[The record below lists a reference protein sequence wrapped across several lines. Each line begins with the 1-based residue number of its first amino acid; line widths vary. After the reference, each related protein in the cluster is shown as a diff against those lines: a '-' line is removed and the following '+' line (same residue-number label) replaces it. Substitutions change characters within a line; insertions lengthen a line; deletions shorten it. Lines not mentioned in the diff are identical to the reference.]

1 MYKSIRKKVWA
12 FHENEDGNMT
22 LVNVMVV
29 AWLLLMFAFNFNSQR
44 IIETRTKTQLAA
56 DVAAASVGDKAAD
69 NMKELVALNHT
80 IGTLLSKVLI
90 HESWGGP
97 GLDSGTAADT
107 EKYDKQLSRAHET
120 YILAAQLAGLPP
132 QDLAFEIVNKEV
144 IASEISTEFDVKTRL
159 KEYLTFVYQI
169 KSQGYLLVATKFPPF
184 VVVGKALH
192 TAIHLVELKIYQ
204 EYQTANAVHK
214 VMSALVLPKTLVRDR
229 LLPSLKRQ
237 TEQIVERFPD
247 VAKKYAEE
255 STRSVDRDLSVAV
268 IGADG
273 EPQLPVEID
282 PLAKAIELPIL
293 EELKEESSLSKIQ
306 GLETT
311 ISRDQVMKVT
321 QLARSTFPWVVYDRE
336 PLLKAF
342 KISMTLSEAKKRY
355 KHHTEGYSK
364 RVISDLQ
371 LNNDMG
377 LYVLKRHSI
386 NKGYQMWTEDAELAD
401 ELFSYVVVVQ
411 EEAPTVIGRPIV
423 FNQHNPNGLF
433 SAAQVTLYNGNL
445 QKRNASHIDL
455 TVKRIRPN
463 LQPVVG
469 YDTMGWT
476 EPQNELIAKTD
487 QGPAPIPRQPKY
499 ELNWQSKLE
508 PVSNVMYQAVN
519 QNQKVLPAEMQSIA
533 KDYFVERPDELLI
546 Q

>member
-169 KSQGYLLVATKFPPF
+169 KSQGYLLIATKFPPF
-184 VVVGKALH
+184 VVMGKALH

-204 EYQTANAVHK
+204 EYQTANAVH
-214 VMSALVLPKTLVRDR
+214 L
-229 LLPSLKRQ
+229 SL
-237 TEQIVERFPD
+237 I
-247 VAKKYAEE
+247 
-255 STRSVDRDLSVAV
+255 
-268 IGADG
+268 
-273 EPQLPVEID
+273 
-282 PLAKAIELPIL
+282 
-293 EELKEESSLSKIQ
+293 
-306 GLETT
+306 
-311 ISRDQVMKVT
+311 
-321 QLARSTFPWVVYDRE
+321 
-336 PLLKAF
+336 
-342 KISMTLSEAKKRY
+342 
-355 KHHTEGYSK
+355 
-364 RVISDLQ
+364 
-371 LNNDMG
+371 
-377 LYVLKRHSI
+377 
-386 NKGYQMWTEDAELAD
+386 
-401 ELFSYVVVVQ
+401 
-411 EEAPTVIGRPIV
+411 
-423 FNQHNPNGLF
+423 
-433 SAAQVTLYNGNL
+433 
-445 QKRNASHIDL
+445 HI
-455 TVKRIRPN
+455 
-463 LQPVVG
+463 
-469 YDTMGWT
+469 
-476 EPQNELIAKTD
+476 
-487 QGPAPIPRQPKY
+487 
-499 ELNWQSKLE
+499 
-508 PVSNVMYQAVN
+508 
-519 QNQKVLPAEMQSIA
+519 
-533 KDYFVERPDELLI
+533 
-546 Q
+546 